1 MKVLKNPYACSLCK
15 KGFPKPELLSEH
27 VEAFHLPSKVN
38 KTKPKTTLS
47 SLETAPFKTND
58 RIFAKVK
65 GYPAW
70 PACVFGTNDV
80 KGSRF
85 KVYFYGTHE
94 TAIVKKEDMCFFE
107 ETTKVKF
114 FKQKLGWL
122 KKGFVEAIDEI
133 ENRPEIGYYKDA
145 NLEKSSFDESKENKS
160 AKMKIEIKDE
170 PMEDGVIGDDNLEES
185 KLDASILDESKENK
199 SANLKVEITDDP
211 SIKKSER
218 KKLFPCMSCNKEFS
232 TKQILKTHEKSKMHR
247 TTAWNASIL
256 DDSKEN
262 KSPKIKVEIK
272 NEPMEDGASGNVN
285 LEELYPSILDES
297 KENKSANIKVE
308 IKDEP
313 EKGYPAWPDSLP
325 LKKRKVADYGTDT
338 TIKKETQTTPVKIK
352 SENNGIIS
360 NNSDDFS
367 DADSED
373 NWKVQILPSTK
384 PFKLKPHLCTYC
396 DKKFSSN
403 HLLKQHVRSHTGE
416 RPFSCNYCEKRFTQ
430 SHSLQSHEFIHTGE
444 KPFSCKV
451 CSYSCRNSANL
462 RKHELTHTGEKPFS
476 CMYCDKKFST
486 KQGQQTHEKSK
497 MHQETEL

>member
-15 KGFPKPELLSEH
+15 KGFPKAELLSEH

-38 KTKPKTTLS
+38 KTKPKKTLP

-58 RIFAKVK
+58 LIFAKVK

-70 PACVFGTNDV
+70 PACVFGTHDV

-122 KKGFVEAIDEI
+122 KKGFVEAIEEI
-133 ENRPEIGYYKDA
+133 ENRPEIGYYKDV
-145 NLEKSSFDESKENKS
+145 NLEEPSFDESKENKS
-160 AKMKIEIKDE
+160 AKIKVEIKDE
-170 PMEDGVIGDDNLEES
+170 PMEDGASGNANLEE
-185 KLDASILDESKENK
+185 SILDESKE
-199 SANLKVEITDDP
+199 S
-211 SIKKSER
+211 
-218 KKLFPCMSCNKEFS
+218 
-232 TKQILKTHEKSKMHR
+232 
-247 TTAWNASIL
+247 
-256 DDSKEN
+256 
-262 KSPKIKVEIK
+262 KSP
-272 NEPMEDGASGNVN
+272 
-285 LEELYPSILDES
+285 
-297 KENKSANIKVE
+297 NIKVE

-313 EKGYPAWPDSLP
+313 DKGYPAWPQSLP
-325 LKKRKVADYGTDT
+325 LKKRKVADYETKT

-352 SENNGIIS
+352 SEDRGEIAND
-360 NNSDDFS
+360 SDEFS
-367 DADSED
+367 DVDGED
-373 NWKVQILPSTK
+373 NWKVQILPPTK
-384 PFKLKPHLCTYC
+384 SLELRKKNSKKSKNHFCTYC
-396 DKKFSSN
+396 EKKFSAN
-403 HLLKQHVRSHTGE
+403 HLLKQHLRSHTGE

-451 CSYSCRNSANL
+451 CSYRCRNSANL
-462 RKHELTHTGEKPFS
+462 RKHELIHTGEKLFS
-476 CMYCDKKFST
+476 CMYCNKKFST

-497 MHQETEL
+497 MHQQTEL

>member
-15 KGFPKPELLSEH
+15 KGFPKAELLSEH

-38 KTKPKTTLS
+38 KTKPKKTLP

-122 KKGFVEAIDEI
+122 KKGFVEAIEEI
-133 ENRPEIGYYKDA
+133 ENRPEIGYYKHV
-145 NLEKSSFDESKENKS
+145 NLEDSSFEESKLNKS
-160 AKMKIEIKDE
+160 AKIKVEIKDE
-170 PMEDGVIGDDNLEES
+170 PMEDGASGNANLEEA

-199 SANLKVEITDDP
+199 STN
-211 SIKKSER
+211 KKS
-218 KKLFPCMSCNKEFS
+218 KKLYSCMPCNKNFTS
-232 TKQILKTHEKSKMHR
+232 KQSLKYHENSKIHQ
-247 TTAWNASIL
+247 NASIL
-256 DDSKEN
+256 DESKES

-272 NEPMEDGASGNVN
+272 DEPMEDGARDNAN
-285 LEELYPSILDES
+285 LEESILDVSKES
-297 KENKSANIKVE
+297 KSPSIKVE

-313 EKGYPAWPDSLP
+313 DKGYPAWPQSLP
-325 LKKRKVADYGTDT
+325 LKKRKVADYGINTA
-338 TIKKETQTTPVKIK
+338 IKKETLTTPVKIK
-352 SENNGIIS
+352 SEDKGEIA
-360 NNSDDFS
+360 NNSDEFS
-367 DADSED
+367 DVDGED
-373 NWKVQILPSTK
+373 NWKVQILPPTK
-384 PFKLKPHLCTYC
+384 SLKLRKKNSKKSKNHFCTYC
-396 DKKFSSN
+396 EKKFSSN
-403 HLLKQHVRSHTGE
+403 QLLKQHLRSHTGE

-462 RKHELTHTGEKPFS
+462 RKHELIHTGEKLFS
-476 CMYCDKKFST
+476 CMYCNKKFST

>member
-15 KGFPKPELLSEH
+15 KGFPKAELLSEH

-38 KTKPKTTLS
+38 KTKPKKTLP

-70 PACVFGTNDV
+70 PACVFGTHDV
-80 KGSRF
+80 RGSRF

-122 KKGFVEAIDEI
+122 KKGFVEAIEEI
-133 ENRPEIGYYKDA
+133 ENRPEIGYYKHV
-145 NLEKSSFDESKENKS
+145 NLEDSSFEESKLNKS
-160 AKMKIEIKDE
+160 AKIKVEIKDE
-170 PMEDGVIGDDNLEES
+170 PMEDGASGNANLEEA

-199 SANLKVEITDDP
+199 STN
-211 SIKKSER
+211 KKS
-218 KKLFPCMSCNKEFS
+218 KKLYSCMPCNKNFTS
-232 TKQILKTHEKSKMHR
+232 KQSLKYHENSKIHQ
-247 TTAWNASIL
+247 NA
-256 DDSKEN
+256 
-262 KSPKIKVEIK
+262 
-272 NEPMEDGASGNVN
+272 
-285 LEELYPSILDES
+285 SILDES
-297 KENKSANIKVE
+297 KESKSPNIKVE

-313 EKGYPAWPDSLP
+313 EKGYPAWPSSLP
-325 LKKRKVADYGTDT
+325 LKKRKVVDYGINTA
-338 TIKKETQTTPVKIK
+338 IKKETQTTPVKIK
-352 SENNGIIS
+352 SEDKGEIA
-360 NNSDDFS
+360 NNSDEFS
-367 DADSED
+367 DVDGEN
-373 NWKVQILPSTK
+373 NWKVQILPATK
-384 PFKLKPHLCTYC
+384 SFKLRKKISKKSKNHICTYC
-396 DKKFSSN
+396 EKKFSSN
-403 HLLKQHVRSHTGE
+403 QLLKQHLRSHTGE

-462 RKHELTHTGEKPFS
+462 RKHELIHTGEKAFS

-486 KQGQQTHEKSK
+486 KQGQQIHEKSK

>member
-1 MKVLKNPYACSLCK
+1 MLKNPYACSLCK
-15 KGFPKPELLSEH
+15 KGFPKPELLTEH

-38 KTKPKTTLS
+38 KTKPKKTLP

-122 KKGFVEAIDEI
+122 KKGFIEAIDEI
-133 ENRPEIGYYKDA
+133 ENRPEIGYFKDV
-145 NLEKSSFDESKENKS
+145 NPEESGFEDSKVNES
-160 AKMKIEIKDE
+160 AKIKVEIKDE
-170 PMEDGVIGDDNLEES
+170 PMEDGASGKANLEES

-199 SANLKVEITDDP
+199 SANMKVEIT
-211 SIKKSER
+211 KS
-218 KKLFPCMSCNKEFS
+218 KKLFSCMSCNKNFAS
-232 TKQILKTHEKSKMHR
+232 KQSLKYHENSKIHQ
-247 TTAWNASIL
+247 NASIL
-256 DDSKEN
+256 DESNEN
-262 KSPKIKVEIK
+262 KSAKIKVEIK
-272 NEPMEDGASGNVN
+272 DEPMEDGVSGNAN
-285 LEELYPSILDES
+285 LEESILDES
-297 KENKSANIKVE
+297 KESKSPNIKVE

-313 EKGYPAWPDSLP
+313 EKGYPAWPQSLP
-325 LKKRKVADYGTDT
+325 LKKRKVADYGISTA
-338 TIKKETQTTPVKIK
+338 IKKETQTTPVKIK
-352 SENNGIIS
+352 SEDREEIA
-360 NNSDDFS
+360 NNSDEFS
-367 DADSED
+367 DVDGED
-373 NWKVQILPSTK
+373 NWKVQILPPTK
-384 PFKLKPHLCTYC
+384 SLKLRKKTSKKSKNHFCTYC
-396 DKKFSSN
+396 EKKFSSN
-403 HLLKQHVRSHTGE
+403 HLLKQHLRRHTGE

-462 RKHELTHTGEKPFS
+462 RKHELIHTGEKPFS
-476 CMYCDKKFST
+476 CMYCNKKFAT
-486 KQGQQTHEKSK
+486 KQGQQIHEKSK